1 MTAVWGAVEAA
12 ERKIRERVI
21 LSLFADGQGS
31 ARKAEFPGVAYAD
44 VVDLM
49 LRPKVP
55 WPYAPEKLRSERH
68 NPRWV
73 LRVFARMPPEPVRTP
88 FLGPGAPGPALE
100 RGALHLGLVPRADH
114 RRETAVELVEVRDL
128 GDGAPHGIGHRG
140 EAGGPGLQHGF
151 PRWA

>member
-73 LRVFARMPPEPVRTP
+73 LRVLALAQPTLA
-88 FLGPGAPGPALE
+88 LGWPDPGHDVAQRFNPT
-100 RGALHLGLVPRADH
+100 LVTSPRNQ
-114 RRETAVELVEVRDL
+114 
-128 GDGAPHGIGHRG
+128 PS
-140 EAGGPGLQHGF
+140 
-151 PRWA
+151 